1 VGLLLLL
8 GLCWFGGV
16 GDGVGGVFLL
26 LLLFVLRVGG
36 VGVGILLLVVGGRGR
51 YGGFFLLLLVRGIG
65 RYGRFLLVRPRI
77 GVQFFLL
84 VLVVPRIHI
93 SFQLCRLFACIRTCI
108 FLVVPITPFL
118 LTPFLSI

>member
-1 VGLLLLL
+1 MLLL

-26 LLLFVLRVGG
+26 LLVLRVGG

-51 YGGFFLLLLVRGIG
+51 YGGIFLLLLVRGIG
-65 RYGRFLLVRPRI
+65 RCGRFLLVQPRI